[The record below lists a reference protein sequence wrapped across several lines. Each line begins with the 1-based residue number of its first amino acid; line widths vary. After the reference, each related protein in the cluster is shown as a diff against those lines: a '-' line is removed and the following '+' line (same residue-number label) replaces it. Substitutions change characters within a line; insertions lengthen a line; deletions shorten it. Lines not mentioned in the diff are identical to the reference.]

1 MPPTLF
7 YLSILANGLLN
18 FRPRERCPVLAEFAL
33 SGRPSANRTDVIIV
47 MIMISIIVVI
57 VIIVVARGG
66 VWDVGV
72 DSGMLEWLFFPA
84 CDEID
89 SAKWQH

>member
-1 MPPTLF
+1 
-7 YLSILANGLLN
+7 
-18 FRPRERCPVLAEFAL
+18 
-33 SGRPSANRTDVIIV
+33 

-72 DSGMLEWLFFPA
+72 DSGMLEWLFLPA